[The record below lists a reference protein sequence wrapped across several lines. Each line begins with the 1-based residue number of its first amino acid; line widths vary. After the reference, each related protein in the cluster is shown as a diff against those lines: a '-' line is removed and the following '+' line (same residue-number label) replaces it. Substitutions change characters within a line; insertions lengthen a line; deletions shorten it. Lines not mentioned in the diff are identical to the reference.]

1 MQSNLAK
8 SMSSISETSAIS
20 DAWLVSQT
28 LPDMAP
34 EKLEELLAAFGKLEK
49 VLSAPVSYF
58 ARISGKKVLGLLE
71 RDTPG
76 S

>member
-34 EKLEELLAAFGKLEK
+34 EKLLAAFGKLEK
-49 VLSAPVSYF
+49 VLSAPVSDF